1 MCGWHGI
8 KGALIDRSIDWL
20 LFTAE
25 IRVGYTPQSPVLW
38 WWILLQLRIRRQNS
52 QCGAVT
58 IWDIEFLTIAVIYND
73 VKTWSSGS
81 TRRRSLRRRSLILI
95 PIESPCATYISELIN
110 TNLTVFL
117 LSRSIGQIIVFGEG
131 VPLVNASVLGK
142 LFEYRHKS
150 YAKKLY
156 SPGYIFVANSML

>member
-1 MCGWHGI
+1 MYMYFRLYPLYFTLVFFKLLVTMCGWHGI

-58 IWDIEFLTIAVIYND
+58 IWDIEF
-73 VKTWSSGS
+73 
-81 TRRRSLRRRSLILI
+81 
-95 PIESPCATYISELIN
+95 
-110 TNLTVFL
+110 
-117 LSRSIGQIIVFGEG
+117 
-131 VPLVNASVLGK
+131 
-142 LFEYRHKS
+142 
-150 YAKKLY
+150 
-156 SPGYIFVANSML
+156 